1 MIKKMIIKTLF
12 FYIFIFNFN
21 LYTSAFETRADV
33 IIDKCY
39 NISTNYGFNKY
50 DMRFVETADF
60 YFFKLKNDSCESPGD
75 VIITP
80 IFDFKKF
87 SCNSFESTTA
97 EETPSSRKRGSF
109 PSNPSPEEHFI
120 HLRFDRSENDSLLT
134 NLTFQFVQDSEN
146 VTSSFSTSSSSHP
159 VKFKTHGVI
168 SHGDMDKY
176 VYSYNSSD
184 EIFCGLFVN
193 GICADFCYHIPSSG
207 GVPEDKSIEEMS
219 FSQTSTEDSF
229 TVDKIERL
237 EDVYDYDVDNYNA
250 PIDKHFDFGRKVK
263 LLLYVFSGIFIVLV
277 LISLSLFYNVSKKR
291 GVYIL

>member
-1 MIKKMIIKTLF
+1 MIKKMIIKSLF
-12 FYIFIFNFN
+12 FYIFIFNFNFN
-21 LYTSAFETRADV
+21 LYTSAFETRADDV

-39 NISTNYGFNKY
+39 DISTNYGFNKY

-60 YFFKLKNDSCESPGD
+60 YFFKLKNDSCESPRD

-97 EETPSSRKRGSF
+97 EETPPSRKRGSF
-109 PSNPSPEEHFI
+109 PSNPFPEEHFI
-120 HLRFDRSENDSLLT
+120 HLRFEQSKNDSLLT
-134 NLTFQFVQDSEN
+134 NLTFHFVQDSEN
-146 VTSSFSTSSSSHP
+146 VTSSSSSP
-159 VKFKTHGVI
+159 VKFKIRGVV
-168 SHGDMDKY
+168 SHGKMDKY
-176 VYSYNSSD
+176 VYSYNSSN
-184 EIFCGLFVN
+184 EIFCGLFMK
-193 GICADFCYHIPSSG
+193 GSCAGFCYHTPSSG

-229 TVDKIERL
+229 TVDKIGRL
-237 EDVYDYDVDNYNA
+237 EDVHDYDVDNYNA

-263 LLLYVFSGIFIVLV
+263 LLLYVFSGIFIVLI